1 MLLACWLF
9 LFSPSFLLG
18 QDTTAWA
25 SEKMMAIQ
33 KKEENQ
39 RLNRLSYPE
48 HLFESQKWQAP
59 DQENKEEKGI
69 PLWGYLTAIALLLGL
84 SSIAVKAKLSQHRK
98 AQKQE
103 LLDSLLASLSTQTKN
118 DLRPWQD
125 IAGKVLSLLSVSSLQ
140 KTSIQTYLSTDHTI
154 EKLGF
159 SLPKGKKS
167 ADLSIALGEALAGY
181 PGATLQVESHEH
193 TTQTYLFTL
202 PAMKSETSEGSP
214 QALAAEQPVKGV
226 DQQFL
231 SRANQIVEEKMGD
244 AQFNAEAFREEMG
257 MSKTHFYRKIQE
269 LTQQSPGQFIR
280 TKRLAQARMLL
291 ETGAGNVSEVAYE
304 VGFNNLSYFSRCFRN
319 EFGML
324 PSEVA

>member
-1 MLLACWLF
+1 MLLACLLF
-9 LFSPSFLLG
+9 FFSPTLLLG
-18 QDTTAWA
+18 QDTTAYA

-33 KKEENQ
+33 KEEESQ

-59 DQENKEEKGI
+59 DQENKEEEGI
-69 PLWGYLTAIALLLGL
+69 PLWGYLTAITLLLGL
-84 SSIAVKAKLSQHRK
+84 SSIAIKAKLSQHRK

-103 LLDSLLASLSTQTKN
+103 LLDSLLASLSVQTK
-118 DLRPWQD
+118 DDFRPWQE
-125 IAGKVLSLLSVSSLQ
+125 IAGKVLSLLSVASLQ
-140 KTSIQTYLSTDHTI
+140 KTSIQTFLSADHTI

-159 SLPKGKKS
+159 SLPQGKKS

-181 PGATLQVESHEH
+181 PGATLQVESHENA
-193 TTQTYLFTL
+193 TQTYLFAL
-202 PAMKSETSEGSP
+202 PDMKSESSGDP
-214 QALAAEQPVKGV
+214 GLHAADQLVKGV

-231 SRANQIVEEKMGD
+231 ARANQIVEENMGD
-244 AQFNAEAFREEMG
+244 AQFNADAFREEMG

-280 TKRLAQARMLL
+280 TKRLAQARKLL